1 MTNIFGFF
9 LKIVSFLAVLAMIC
23 LAIGVE
29 VYAFIEIYQVLAKI
43 FTGFSKDDEVIKSC
57 LKALDLV
64 LVGVIFFTVA
74 LALFELY
81 VAKINNLPKWLVV
94 NDLDDLKALLIKMV
108 IFVMTISFTGRIV
121 TYSTGVDILYLG
133 IGLAVV
139 IASLTYF
146 LVNKKDT

>member
-121 TYSTGVDILYLG
+121 TYSTGADILYLG